1 LSAKRNSLIR
11 LKTTG
16 AHPAQAVLEV
26 VRAFAQTPF
35 TESMSFVP
43 FIPENAPFTPAQR
56 AWLNGFLAGA
66 FSQAGAP
73 AAATSVE
80 AKPLLILF
88 GSQSGGAEGVAKKLG
103 KGAPAKGYAPR
114 VVSLDAFKPADL
126 AAEPAVLIVTSTWG
140 EGDMPDNAVEFWK
153 ELDAPGFAAR
163 LENTAFS
170 VLALGDKN
178 YGETF
183 CLAGKKFDTKFAAL
197 GARRIAPLVEC
208 DVDYDEPAAK
218 WSESVFAGLLG
229 GPAVTVSESTSESK
243 ASEETGYSRKRP
255 FPAPLSGNRR
265 LTASESDK
273 DVRHIE
279 FTLDGS
285 GLEYEAGDAL
295 GLMPRN
301 CPQVVSRV
309 IEKFGLN
316 PIADVAL
323 PEGGVAPLA
332 KALEVAYCLAASL
345 AAPKPERPVEAAGF
359 VSGLRKLQPRLY
371 SIASSPKTAPGKVC
385 LTVGVVKYAT
395 PAGEER
401 KGVASTFLAERLD
414 SGETAGVF
422 IHKAAHFRL
431 PENPETPVIMVGP
444 GTGIA
449 PFRAFLE
456 ERAAT
461 AAKGKNWLFFGDRRA
476 STDFLYQEQLEGWV
490 QSGHTRLDCA
500 FSRDSE
506 RKVYVQHLM
515 ADHAAELWKWLN
527 DGAHFYVCGD
537 ASKMA
542 KDVDAALHKIAETA
556 GGLAPEAAAEFV
568 NGLRKNKRYQ
578 RDVY

>member
-1 LSAKRNSLIR
+1 
-11 LKTTG
+11 
-16 AHPAQAVLEV
+16 
-26 VRAFAQTPF
+26 
-35 TESMSFVP
+35 MSTVP
-43 FIPENAPFTPAQR
+43 LIPENAPFTPAQR

-66 FSQAGAP
+66 FSQTGAP
-73 AAATSVE
+73 APASASVA

-88 GSQSGGAEGVAKKLG
+88 GSQSGGAESLAKKLG

-114 VVSLDAFKPADL
+114 VLSLDAFKPADL

-153 ELDAPGFAAR
+153 ELDAPGFTAR

-183 CLAGKKFDTKFAAL
+183 CLAGKKFDAKLAAL

-218 WSESVFAGLLG
+218 WTESVFAGLLG
-229 GPAVTVSESTSESK
+229 GPAVVVTESSSESK
-243 ASEETGYSRKRP
+243 ASEESGYSRKRP
-255 FPAPLSGNRR
+255 FPAPLSDNRR
-265 LTASESDK
+265 LTTDGSDK

-301 CPQVVSRV
+301 CPAVVSSV
-309 IEKFGLN
+309 LAKFGLS
-316 PIADVAL
+316 PVAEVPL
-323 PEGGVAPLA
+323 PDGGVAPLA
-332 KALEVAYCLAASL
+332 KALEVAYCLAASI
-345 AAPKPERPVEAAGF
+345 AAPKPERPVTDAAGF
-359 VSGLRKLQPRLY
+359 VSDLRKLQPRLY
-371 SIASSPKTAPGKVC
+371 SISSSPKTAPGRVC

-395 PAGEER
+395 PAGDER
-401 KGVASTFLAERLD
+401 KGVASTFLAERLAL
-414 SGETAGVF
+414 GAKAGVF

-431 PENPETPVIMVGP
+431 PENPDTPVIMVGP

-456 ERAAT
+456 ERAALG
-461 AAKGKNWLFFGDRRA
+461 AKGPNWLFFGDRRA

-490 QSGHTRLDCA
+490 KSGHTRLDCA

-515 ADHAAELWKWLN
+515 LDHATELWQWLQK
-527 DGAHFYVCGD
+527 GAHFYVCGD

-556 GGLAPEAAAEFV
+556 GGLSVEAAAEFV
-568 NGLRKNKRYQ
+568 NGLRKSKRYQ